1 MSDKE
6 YHSSFD
12 SHSQSDLDSILDL
25 DSDLNLSIKIEGLG
39 TKIEKINI
47 KIEELNTKVDKILNI
62 LKKDVSVNTKKMSD
76 HINFVENVY
85 ENVKYPLGFICNTVT
100 HYMGSTRYTL
110 NTKIDYFK
118 KLK

>member
-12 SHSQSDLDSILDL
+12 SHSDLDSNLDL
-25 DSDLNLSIKIEGLG
+25 DSDLNLSIKIEEINK
-39 TKIEKINI
+39 KIEELNT

-62 LKKDVSVNTKKMSD
+62 LKKDVSVSTKKMSD

-85 ENVKYPLGFICNTVT
+85 ENVKYPLGFICNSVT
-100 HYMGSTRYTL
+100 RYMGSTRYTL

>member
-1 MSDKE
+1 MSDKD
-6 YHSSFD
+6 YYSSFELD
-12 SHSQSDLDSILDL
+12 SNLDLDLDL
-25 DSDLNLSIKIEGLG
+25 DSNLNL
-39 TKIEKINI
+39 NI
-47 KIEELNTKVDKILNI
+47 KIEEINKKIEELSIKVDRILNI

-100 HYMGSTRYTL
+100 HYMGSTRYTI
-110 NTKIDYFK
+110 NNKIDYFK

>member
-1 MSDKE
+1 MSDKD
-6 YHSSFD
+6 YYSSFE
-12 SHSQSDLDSILDL
+12 LDSNLDLDL
-25 DSDLNLSIKIEGLG
+25 DSDLNL
-39 TKIEKINI
+39 NI
-47 KIEELNTKVDKILNI
+47 KIEEINKKIEELSIKVDRILNI

-100 HYMGSTRYTL
+100 HYMGSTRYII
-110 NTKIDYFK
+110 NNKIDYFK

>member
-1 MSDKE
+1 MSDKD
-6 YHSSFD
+6 YYSSFE
-12 SHSQSDLDSILDL
+12 LDSNLDLDL
-25 DSDLNLSIKIEGLG
+25 DSDLNL
-39 TKIEKINI
+39 NI
-47 KIEELNTKVDKILNI
+47 KIEEINKKIEELSIKVDRILNI

-100 HYMGSTRYTL
+100 HYMGSTRYTI
-110 NTKIDYFK
+110 NNKIDYFK

>member
-12 SHSQSDLDSILDL
+12 SHSDLDSNLDL
-25 DSDLNLSIKIEGLG
+25 DSDLNLSIKIE
-39 TKIEKINI
+39 EINK
-47 KIEELNTKVDKILNI
+47 KIEELNTKVDKILNV
-62 LKKDVSVNTKKMSD
+62 LKKDVSVSTKKMSD

-85 ENVKYPLGFICNTVT
+85 ENVKYPLGFICNSVT
-100 HYMGSTRYTL
+100 RYMGSTRYAL

>member
-12 SHSQSDLDSILDL
+12 SHSDLDSILDL
-25 DSDLNLSIKIEGLG
+25 DSDLNLSIKIE
-39 TKIEKINI
+39 EINK
-47 KIEELNTKVDKILNI
+47 KIEELDIKVDKILNV
-62 LKKDVSVNTKKMSD
+62 LKKDVSVSTKKMSD

-100 HYMGSTRYTL
+100 HYMGTTKYTL

>member
-6 YHSSFD
+6 YHSSFE
-12 SHSQSDLDSILDL
+12 SQSDLDSILHL
-25 DSDLNLSIKIEGLG
+25 DSDLNSSIKIE
-39 TKIEKINI
+39 EINK

>member
-12 SHSQSDLDSILDL
+12 SHSDLDSNLDL
-25 DSDLNLSIKIEGLG
+25 DSDLNSSIKLE
-39 TKIEKINI
+39 EINK
-47 KIEELNTKVDKILNI
+47 KIEELDTKVDKILNI

-85 ENVKYPLGFICNTVT
+85 ENVKYPLGFVCNTVT

>member
-1 MSDKE
+1 MSDKD
-6 YHSSFD
+6 YHSSFE
-12 SHSQSDLDSILDL
+12 LDSNLDLDL
-25 DSDLNLSIKIEGLG
+25 DSDLNLN
-39 TKIEKINI
+39 INI
-47 KIEELNTKVDKILNI
+47 KIEEINKKIEELSIKIDKILNI

-100 HYMGSTRYTL
+100 HYMGSTRYTI
-110 NTKIDYFK
+110 NNKIDYFK

>member
-12 SHSQSDLDSILDL
+12 SHSDLDSNLDL
-25 DSDLNLSIKIEGLG
+25 DSDLNLSIKIE
-39 TKIEKINI
+39 EINK

-62 LKKDVSVNTKKMSD
+62 LKKDVSVSTKKMSD

-85 ENVKYPLGFICNTVT
+85 ENVKYPLGFICNSVT
-100 HYMGSTRYTL
+100 RYMGSTRYTL

>member
-6 YHSSFD
+6 YHSSFE
-12 SHSQSDLDSILDL
+12 SQSDLDSILDL
-25 DSDLNLSIKIEGLG
+25 DSDLNSSIKIE
-39 TKIEKINI
+39 EINK

>member
-6 YHSSFD
+6 YHSSFE
-12 SHSQSDLDSILDL
+12 SQSDLDSILDL
-25 DSDLNLSIKIEGLG
+25 DSDLNSSIKIE
-39 TKIEKINI
+39 EINK

-100 HYMGSTRYTL
+100 HYIGSTRYTL

>member
-1 MSDKE
+1 MSDKD
-6 YHSSFD
+6 YYSSFD
-12 SHSQSDLDSILDL
+12 LESH
-25 DSDLNLSIKIEGLG
+25 SDLNLNIKIEQLN
-39 TKIEKINI
+39 K
-47 KIEELNTKVDKILNI
+47 KIEELNIKIDKILNI

-100 HYMGSTRYTL
+100 HYMGSTRYTI
-110 NTKIDYFK
+110 NNKIDYFK

>member
-12 SHSQSDLDSILDL
+12 SHSDLDSNLDL
-25 DSDLNLSIKIEGLG
+25 DSDLNLSIKIE
-39 TKIEKINI
+39 EINK
-47 KIEELNTKVDKILNI
+47 KIEELDTKVDKILNI

-100 HYMGSTRYTL
+100 NYTRSTRYTL